1 MARNTLKPLDLTKR
15 RCAAYMTFSEVI
27 NGEALM
33 RAMWMLEERDHSADK
48 MTFIGFFGITAE
60 LLGLDNNIIT
70 TLYPKLNRNLD
81 LPEESYTDDPMPQML
96 KFRGINKVNRIN
108 NQTAEQAHK
117 TSVPA
122 KKIKGTPEMT
132 VFAMLISKIISETKF
147 PNGNGYSAFK
157 ETLKEELFKTELSEE
172 NRQQVL
178 SWANALNLKVFKKN
192 IVADELCSAVHCI
205 YIALCEAFGPVKAD
219 SILDQAIQQTA
230 KSPAAKTFSPRN
242 FL

>member
-1 MARNTLKPLDLTKR
+1 MATNTMKPLDLTRR

-27 NGEALM
+27 NGEVLM
-33 RAMWMLEERDHSADK
+33 QAMWMLEERDHSADK

-81 LPEESYTDDPMPQML
+81 LPKQSYPEDPMPQML
-96 KFRGINKVNRIN
+96 KFRGVKKHNSAND
-108 NQTAEQAHK
+108 QTIEQVQKA
-117 TSVPA
+117 TVPA
-122 KKIKGTPEMT
+122 KKTKGTPEMT
-132 VFAMLISKIISETKF
+132 VFAVLISKIIIETKF

-157 ETLKEELFKTELSEE
+157 ETLKEELFKAELSEQ
-172 NRQQVL
+172 NRHQIL

-219 SILDQAIQQTA
+219 SILDQAIQQTS
-230 KSPAAKTFSPRN
+230 KSPAAKTFSPRK
-242 FL
+242 LL